1 MLISIATWNVNSVKS
16 RLLHLVDWLKS
27 AKPDIVLLQ
36 ELKCME
42 DVFPCMEI
50 EELGYNLAIHGQKT
64 YNGVAILS
72 KFKLEEIKKGLPGNE
87 DDEHAR
93 YIEAVVSINR
103 DSELGIGDLGLP
115 FPKAESR
122 KPNPEVLR
130 VASVYVPNGQTSD
143 SEKFPYK
150 LRFLDRL
157 YAHFQTLRGY
167 DEMLAVGG
175 DYNIAPEDRDV
186 HNPQEWEGSVLTHDE
201 VRRRFRKLLYLGMY
215 DAQRLCEVS
224 GLRGRNS
231 GNDPTPD
238 PRHLAPT
245 YYTWWD
251 YRQNALERDDG
262 LRIDHLLLS
271 PQAADKITGCEV
283 HKNIRA
289 LEKASDHAP
298 VVGTFRF

>member
-1 MLISIATWNVNSVKS
+1 MTSFTIATWNVNSVKA
-16 RLLHLVDWLKS
+16 RLIHLVDWLKN

-42 DVFPCMEI
+42 DAFPAMEI

-72 KFKLEEIKKGLPGNE
+72 KFKLDDIKKGLPGNE

-93 YIEAVVSINR
+93 YIEAVAQIPS
-103 DSELGIGDLGLP
+103 GT
-115 FPKAESR
+115 
-122 KPNPEVLR
+122 LR
-130 VASVYVPNGQTSD
+130 VASIYVPNGQTAD

-157 YAHFQTLRGY
+157 YTHFQTLRGY

-201 VRRRFRKLLYLGMY
+201 VRKRFRKILYLGIY
-215 DAQRLCEVS
+215 DAWRLHHA
-224 GLRGRNS
+224 
-231 GNDPTPD
+231 NDPG
-238 PRHLAPT
+238 
-245 YYTWWD
+245 YSWWD

-271 PQAADKITGCEV
+271 PQATDKITACEV

-298 VVGTFRF
+298 VVGTFNI